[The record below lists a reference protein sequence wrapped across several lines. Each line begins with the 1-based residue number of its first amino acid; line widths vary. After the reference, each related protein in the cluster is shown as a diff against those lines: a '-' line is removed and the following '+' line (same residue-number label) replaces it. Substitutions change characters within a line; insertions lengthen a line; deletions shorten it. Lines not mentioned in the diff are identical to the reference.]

1 MGDSRRK
8 QNGEFDFDKLPEGV
22 YFFSGQEGFV
32 KVNVDKDGVQSW
44 DLQNWFDSL
53 DPDTDEAQHEK
64 IIQDIKKRLN
74 NDTGII
80 NPSKGLAKKNFL
92 NPFKRI
98 KWTPKTYLKIRNI
111 WLAANPTKKYLN
123 KVHQA
128 YK

>member
-8 QNGEFDFDKLPEGV
+8 QKGEFDFDKLPEGV

-80 NPSKGLAKKNFL
+80 NPSKGLAKKSFL

-98 KWTPKTYLKIRNI
+98 K
-111 WLAANPTKKYLN
+111 
-123 KVHQA
+123 
-128 YK
+128 